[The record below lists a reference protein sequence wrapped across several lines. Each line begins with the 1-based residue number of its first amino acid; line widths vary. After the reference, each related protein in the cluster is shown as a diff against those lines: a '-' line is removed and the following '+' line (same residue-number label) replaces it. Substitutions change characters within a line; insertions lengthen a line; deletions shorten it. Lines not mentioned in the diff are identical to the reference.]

1 MRIFMELTCSSFSMW
16 ILPFGTQCST
26 GNTAKAQGGAI
37 FASGFNQLRIGEYTQ
52 IRENSAEDKGDDM
65 YIVNTEAVA
74 TLDKVKFSN
83 PNAMTCIYAEKVQLV
98 MN

>member
-1 MRIFMELTCSSFSMW
+1 
-16 ILPFGTQCST
+16 
-26 GNTAKAQGGAI
+26 
-37 FASGFNQLRIGEYTQ
+37 
-52 IRENSAEDKGDDM
+52 M